1 MENNENSEQS
11 AQLKPPRRKWGRS
24 AELKYS
30 KSKQRRT
37 LHDEKIVKA
46 SGAGVVHPD
55 VLKVFALSE
64 AGLANVQIAEKLN
77 LAPSQVN
84 RIAKSPAFNLEKAK
98 LTRLIER
105 DAVNAIRNSRN
116 QVYSAIAK
124 MQERAVEAS
133 DFLIKVLRSETEGTK
148 DKLVAAFK
156 ILEIAGVEQYKESVT
171 FTREYSKEEVE
182 SANRVIKESVEI
194 TNKLR
199 SNGNSFILS
208 DDERYGNTT
217 IDVKREDTV
226 ISPSEDR

>member
-1 MENNENSEQS
+1 MENNENSELVEQS
-11 AQLKPPRRKWGRS
+11 VLPRRKQGRS
-24 AELKYS
+24 ALLTPKGKKMHRVLK
-30 KSKQRRT
+30 KERI
-37 LHDEKIVKA
+37 LKA
-46 SGAGVVHPD
+46 TGGMSTNPD
-55 VLKVFALSE
+55 ILKVFALNE
-64 AGLANVQIAEKLN
+64 AGLNNTQIAEKLN
-77 LAPSQVN
+77 FSADQVH
-84 RIAKSPAFNLEKAK
+84 RITKSPAFNLEKSK
-98 LTRLIER
+98 LARLIER

-156 ILEIAGVEQYKESVT
+156 ILEIAGVEQYKESVV

-208 DDERYGNTT
+208 DDERYGTTT